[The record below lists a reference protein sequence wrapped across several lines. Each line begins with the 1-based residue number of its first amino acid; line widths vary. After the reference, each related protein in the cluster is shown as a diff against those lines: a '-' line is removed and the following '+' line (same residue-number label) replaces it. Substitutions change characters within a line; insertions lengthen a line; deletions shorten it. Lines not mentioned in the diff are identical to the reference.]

1 MNNNMNNLQLA
12 IIKNKNFY
20 DLANELD
27 FDCSFFEENN
37 FFLKNKSNTNL
48 IVRIIFPE
56 NLTLKYNNNFFMENV
71 PTLFLLQDK
80 NFLVNNNLRPL
91 SFHVVLDVPIDL
103 FFFKEIIS
111 ILKMKYIFFEKS
123 KILINNYELDS
134 NQRILSKN
142 NKAIKLTEK
151 ELSLILALK
160 KKNGINKSELLKSI
174 WNYNSKVETH
184 TFETNLYR
192 LRKKIEKR
200 FNDKNFIYEKG
211 SFYYLS

>member
-1 MNNNMNNLQLA
+1 MNNLHLA

-20 DLANELD
+20 DLVNELD
-27 FDCSFFEENN
+27 LDLDCTFFEDNN
-37 FFLKNKSNTNL
+37 FFLKNKSNTKL
-48 IVRIIFPE
+48 TVRIIFPE
-56 NLTLKYNNNFFMENV
+56 NLTLTYNNKFFMENV
-71 PTLFLLQDK
+71 PTLFLLKDK
-80 NFLVNNNLRPL
+80 NFLVNNNLTPL

-103 FFFKEIIS
+103 FFFKEIIN

-123 KILINNYELDS
+123 KILINDYELDS

-151 ELSLILALK
+151 ELSLILGLK
-160 KKNGINKSELLKSI
+160 NKNGVSKSELLKSI
-174 WNYNSKVETH
+174 WNYSSKVETH

-192 LRKKIEKR
+192 LRKKIEKK

>member
-1 MNNNMNNLQLA
+1 MNNLQLA

-174 WNYNSKVETH
+174 WNYSSKVETH

>member
-1 MNNNMNNLQLA
+1 MNNLQLA

-20 DLANELD
+20 DLVNELD
-27 FDCSFFEENN
+27 FDCKFFEDNN
-37 FFLKNKSNTNL
+37 FFLKNKSNTKL
-48 IVRIIFPE
+48 TVRIIFPE
-56 NLTLKYNNNFFMENV
+56 NLTLKYNNKFFMENV
-71 PTLFLLQDK
+71 PTLFLLKDK
-80 NFLVNNNLRPL
+80 NFLVNNNLTPL

-103 FFFKEIIS
+103 LFFKEITN

-151 ELSLILALK
+151 ELSLILGLK
-160 KKNGINKSELLKSI
+160 KKNGVSKSELLKSI
-174 WNYNSKVETH
+174 WNYSSKVETH

-192 LRKKIEKR
+192 LRKKIEKK
-200 FNDKNFIYEKG
+200 FNDKNFIYEKS

>member
-20 DLANELD
+20 DLVNELD

-48 IVRIIFPE
+48 TVRVIFPE
-56 NLTLKYNNNFFMENV
+56 NLILKYNNKFFMENV
-71 PTLFLLQDK
+71 PTLFLLKDK
-80 NFLVNNNLRPL
+80 NFLVNNNLKPL

-103 FFFKEIIS
+103 FFFKEIIN

-174 WNYNSKVETH
+174 WNYSSKVETH

-192 LRKKIEKR
+192 LRKKIEKK

>member
-1 MNNNMNNLQLA
+1 MNNLQLA

-20 DLANELD
+20 DLVNELN
-27 FDCSFFEENN
+27 FDCAFFQENN
-37 FFLKNKSNTNL
+37 FFLKGKSNNKL

-56 NLTLKYNNNFFMENV
+56 NLTLKYNNKFFIENV
-71 PTLFLLQDK
+71 PTLFLLKDK
-80 NFLVNNNLRPL
+80 NFLVNNNLKPL

-103 FFFKEIIS
+103 FFFKEIIN

-123 KILINNYELDS
+123 KILISNYELDS

-142 NKAIKLTEK
+142 NKTVKLTEK
-151 ELSLILALK
+151 ELSLILGLK
-160 KKNGINKSELLKSI
+160 KNNGVKKSELLKSI
-174 WNYNSKVETH
+174 WNYSSKVQTH

-192 LRKKIEKR
+192 LRKKIEKK
-200 FNDKNFIYEKG
+200 FNDKNFIYEKA

>member
-1 MNNNMNNLQLA
+1 MNSLQLA

-20 DLANELD
+20 DLFNELD
-27 FDCSFFEENN
+27 FDCRFFEENN
-37 FFLKNKSNTNL
+37 FFLENKSNTKF

-56 NLTLKYNNNFFMENV
+56 TLTLKYNNKFFMENV
-71 PTLFLLQDK
+71 PTLFLFKDK
-80 NFLVNNNLRPL
+80 HFLVNNNLKPL
-91 SFHVVLDVPIDL
+91 SFHVVLDMPTDL
-103 FFFKEIIS
+103 FFLMEILS

-123 KILINNYELDS
+123 KVLINNYELDS

-151 ELSLILALK
+151 ELSLILGLK
-160 KKNGINKSELLKSI
+160 KKNGVNKSELLKSI
-174 WNYNSKVETH
+174 WNYSPKAETH

-192 LRKKIEKR
+192 LRKKIEKK
-200 FNDKNFIYEKG
+200 FNDKNFIYEKD

>member
-1 MNNNMNNLQLA
+1 MNNLQLA

-20 DLANELD
+20 DLVNELD
-27 FDCSFFEENN
+27 FDCKFFEENN
-37 FFLKNKSNTNL
+37 FSLKDKSNAKL
-48 IVRIIFPE
+48 IVKIIFPE
-56 NLTLKYNNNFFMENV
+56 NLTLKYNNKFFMENV
-71 PTLFLLQDK
+71 PTLFLLKDK
-80 NFLVNNNLRPL
+80 NFLVNNNLKPL
-91 SFHVVLDVPIDL
+91 SFHVVLDIPIDL
-103 FFFKEIIS
+103 FFFKEIVS

-123 KILINNYELDS
+123 KILISNYELDS

-142 NKAIKLTEK
+142 NNSIKLTEK
-151 ELSLILALK
+151 ELSLILVLK
-160 KKNGINKSELLKSI
+160 KKNGVNKSELLKSI